1 MTASTRRRI
10 TAKELQDDIDAFYAL
25 KLLTDYKPHDPNATV
40 EAIAPIVDKIRAKQE
55 AIIAHQVALDAMRDD
70 LNDSS
75 LELHGRMGV
84 SKNEVRAQY
93 GDNSNQIA
101 SLGLKKKSEH
111 KPRRPKK
118 VKAKTETAE

>member
-1 MTASTRRRI
+1 M
-10 TAKELQDDIDAFYAL
+10 
-25 KLLTDYKPHDPNATV
+25 PC
-40 EAIAPIVDKIRAKQE
+40 
-55 AIIAHQVALDAMRDD
+55 
-70 LNDSS
+70 S

>member
-1 MTASTRRRI
+1 MHKNSAPRRTAI
-10 TAKELQDDIDAFYAL
+10 ATALLALGALAFNPAQ
-25 KLLTDYKPHDPNATV
+25 ATV
-40 EAIAPIVDKIRAKQE
+40 T
-55 AIIAHQVALDAMRDD
+55 DADI
-70 LNDSS
+70 LNDDS

-111 KPRRPKK
+111 RSRRPKK
-118 VKAKTETAE
+118 VKAEE

>member
-1 MTASTRRRI
+1 MPASTRRRI
-10 TAKELQDDIDAFYAL
+10 TAKELQEDIDAFYAL

-40 EAIAPIVDKIRAKQE
+40 DAITPIVDRIRAKQE

-70 LNDSS
+70 LNDDS

-111 KPRRPKK
+111 RSRRPKK
-118 VKAKTETAE
+118 VKAEE

>member
-1 MTASTRRRI
+1 MS
-10 TAKELQDDIDAFYAL
+10 ELSMLIERPL
-25 KLLTDYKPHDPNATV
+25 RWT
-40 EAIAPIVDKIRAKQE
+40 IAPIVDSIRAKQE

-118 VKAKTETAE
+118 GKASE